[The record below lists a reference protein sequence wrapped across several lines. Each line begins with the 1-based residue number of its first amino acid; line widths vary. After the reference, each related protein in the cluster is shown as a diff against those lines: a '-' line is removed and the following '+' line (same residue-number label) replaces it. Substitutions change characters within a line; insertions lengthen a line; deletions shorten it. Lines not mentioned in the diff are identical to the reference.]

1 MFGTWIEHRLS
12 CEHLP
17 LFVIVLNSWPR
28 VRLTTEASFIG
39 FVCVIAMFIHIAVRP
54 TLFHIFVL
62 FDETRYRI
70 VERTPI

>member
-1 MFGTWIEHRLS
+1 MFGTWTEHRLS

-28 VRLTTEASFIG
+28 VRLTAEASLIG

-54 TLFHIFVL
+54 TLFHIFAL